1 MIRRLLNYYCGLT
14 SEVRIAR
21 ALAAYTAGHGLRIVS
36 RRRRPCA
43 LAAWL
48 RRAA

>member
-1 MIRRLLNYYCGLT
+1 MIRRLLTYYCGLT

-36 RRRRPCA
+36 RRRRPFA